1 MTSKLVEQLIHGDLV
16 SAKEEFQNVMTTIL
30 EQKLHERK
38 RMIIADQ
45 YEPHEEILD
54 ERINNNV
61 QRQGRTKLIRI
72 RVRHGKIQRRKRL
85 SAVKGYTLRSGRLT
99 RMSQL
104 ERRHRK
110 MGARRAKIKRRAER
124 SQIRRN
130 TVRSLRR
137 RHALGL

>member
-1 MTSKLVEQLIHGDLV
+1 MVSNLVEQLIHGDLV
-16 SAKEEFQNVMTTIL
+16 SAKEEFQNVMMAIL

-38 RMIIADQ
+38 RMIIAEQ
-45 YEPHEEILD
+45 YGPQEEILD

-61 QRQGRTKLIRI
+61 QRQGRTKLIRM
-72 RVRHGKIQRRKRL
+72 RVRSSKIQRRKRL
-85 SAVKGYTLRSGRLT
+85 SAVKGYTIRHGQVT

-124 SQIRRN
+124 SRIRRN
-130 TVRSLRR
+130 TIRSLRR